1 MIDTSA
7 EEYNLHDDW
16 KFMYIVYFANN
27 FKNTLA
33 LEQVTCND
41 LEVNLSNLE

>member
-1 MIDTSA
+1 MIDTSI
-7 EEYNLHDDW
+7 EEYDLHNDW

-33 LEQVTCND
+33 LDQVTCND
-41 LEVNLSNLE
+41 LEVILINIE